1 MAVLRRVAMTRG
13 ALPVRPSRDSRAT
26 SSLRIDQQPATTS
39 ALVTKWV
46 KPTNINC
53 RETGLRSL
61 VTNNCRH
68 SRTKSEVS
76 PKITFYG
83 RLHVIACR
91 ARLDVPR
98 EVVWFL
104 AKLPA
109 VERQRRG
116 TPRGS
121 RALTCFWQAVLGLR
135 WFRDRTAADAPAR
148 DHGISRATAYRYLDE
163 VVIVLAEQAPDL
175 REALE
180 RAEDKG
186 FSHVILDGKIIPCDR
201 CKEPAVS
208 VRGEV
213 IDLWYSGKAHAH
225 GGNVQAVLAPDG
237 FPLWVSQVE
246 PGSVHDITA
255 ARAHALPAL
264 YPAAAAG
271 LPALADPGYEGAGIG
286 ILIPVKQPPGSRELD
301 VNTRTR
307 NALQRSL
314 RCLGETRVR
323 AAHRP
328 VAHPSPHHR
337 QPQQNRRH
345 RPRGARPHPFR
356 ARLHHMNFV
365 EITSIWP
372 SPPKRKPACRF
383 LEETHNRDTT
393 DIR

>member
-1 MAVLRRVAMTRG
+1 VIAY
-13 ALPVRPSRDSRAT
+13 RAT
-26 SSLRIDQQPATTS
+26 
-39 ALVTKWV
+39 
-46 KPTNINC
+46 
-53 RETGLRSL
+53 
-61 VTNNCRH
+61 
-68 SRTKSEVS
+68 
-76 PKITFYG
+76 
-83 RLHVIACR
+83 
-91 ARLDVPR
+91 LDVPR

-104 AKLPA
+104 AKLLA
-109 VERQRRG
+109 AERQRRC

-135 WFRDRTAADAPAR
+135 WFRDRTAADALAR
-148 DHGISRATAYRYLDE
+148 DHYISRATAYRYLDE

-180 RAEDKG
+180 RAKDKG
-186 FSHVILDGKIIPCDR
+186 FSHLILDGKIIPCDR
-201 CKEPAVS
+201 CKAPAVS

-286 ILIPVKQPPGSRELD
+286 ILIPVKQPPGGREPD
-301 VNTRTR
+301 VNTRTH
-307 NALQRSL
+307 NALQRSPAL
-314 RCLGETRVR
+314 PRGTRVR

-365 EITSIWP
+365 EITSLA
-372 SPPKRKPACRF
+372 SFA
-383 LEETHNRDTT
+383 ETALSAGHDPQR
-393 DIR
+393 